1 MKALRSVLVVLVTAA
16 GISVVASAAYAAS
29 PADEDTGVIHGCVN
43 GRTGVLRVI
52 DPSDDE
58 ECRTRGGRKE
68 TAISWNE
75 AGSEASSGLQ
85 NPTSSGLQNLD
96 QLSGLPC
103 DVNSTQAGVV
113 EITYSSSGQI
123 SMTCQKAAIPPAEP
137 GLAPAV
143 PGASPTESGVTPTQ
157 NGVTPTQNGVTPTQ
171 NGVTPIQNDVAP
183 IQTGP

>member
-1 MKALRSVLVVLVTAA
+1 MKALRSVLVVLVMAA
-16 GISVVASAAYAAS
+16 GASVVASAAYAAG
-29 PADEDTGVIHGCVN
+29 PAVEDKGVIHGCVN
-43 GRTGVLRVI
+43 DRTGVLRVI

-58 ECRTRGGRKE
+58 ECRTQGRRKE
-68 TAISWNE
+68 TTISWNE
-75 AGSEASSGLQ
+75 ASSETSSGLQ

-123 SMTCQKAAIPPAEP
+123 SMTCQKAATPPAEP
-137 GLAPAV
+137 GVAQV
-143 PGASPTESGVTPTQ
+143 EPGVTPTPNGVTPTQNEVTPTQ
-157 NGVTPTQNGVTPTQ
+157 NGV
-171 NGVTPIQNDVAP
+171 AP

>member
-16 GISVVASAAYAAS
+16 GASVVASAAYAAS
-29 PADEDTGVIHGCVN
+29 PVGEDEGVIHGCVN
-43 GRTGVLRVI
+43 DRTGVLRVI

-58 ECRTRGGRKE
+58 ECRTQGRRKE

-75 AGSEASSGLQ
+75 AGSETSSGLQ
-85 NPTSSGLQNLD
+85 NATSSGLQNLD

-123 SMTCQKAAIPPAEP
+123 SMICQKAATPPAEP
-137 GLAPAV
+137 GVAQV
-143 PGASPTESGVTPTQ
+143 EPGVTPTPNGVTPTQNEVTPTQ
-157 NGVTPTQNGVTPTQ
+157 NGV
-171 NGVTPIQNDVAP
+171 AP